1 MKEIITNS
9 PDETFI
15 LGEKVG
21 RLVKPGMVLCLSG
34 EMGAGK
40 TAMTQGIV
48 KGAGVE
54 DYVTSP
60 TYTIV
65 NEYRGQIPIYHFD
78 VFRIEDIEELYEIGF
93 DEYLDGEG
101 VVIIEWASHIK
112 EILPQEYL
120 WIFIEKGKNFANRIL
135 TFTAKGKSYEDL
147 IKEL

>member
-9 PDETFI
+9 PDETFA
-15 LGEKVG
+15 LGKKVG
-21 RLVKPGMVLCLSG
+21 RLVKPGMVICLSG

-40 TAMTQGIV
+40 TAITQGIV
-48 KGAGVE
+48 EGAGVE

-65 NEYRGQIPIYHFD
+65 NEYRGRIPIYHFD
-78 VFRIEDIEELYEIGF
+78 VFRIEDMEELYEIGF
-93 DEYLDGEG
+93 DEYLYGEG
-101 VVIIEWASHIK
+101 VVIIEWASYIK

-120 WIFIEKGKNFANRIL
+120 WISIKKDKNFTNRIF
-135 TFTAKGKSYEDL
+135 TFTAEGKFYEDL